1 MSLVINQLVPRMLN
15 ATSWNWGAKSGFF
28 FLGLNILTLIYTVFR
43 IPETRNRTYAEL
55 DLLFAEKVPARKFAS
70 ATVDGELAS
79 RGR

>member
-15 ATSWNWGAKSGFF
+15 ATSWN
-28 FLGLNILTLIYTVFR
+28 ILTLVYTVFR

-70 ATVDGELAS
+70 ATVDGK
-79 RGR
+79 